1 MKGDGRVET
10 RDHGAASSLVLPCG
24 KDVCFSRVRGT
35 QGQINGLWLSLGTL
49 TQKTRI
55 LLGAGSGL
63 MVKIKLEVD
72 LQ

>member
-10 RDHGAASSLVLPCG
+10 RDHGAASSLVLLCG

-35 QGQINGLWLSLGTL
+35 QWQINGLWLSCWTL
-49 TQKTRI
+49 TQKTHI
-55 LLGAGSGL
+55 LLGVGSGV

-72 LQ
+72 LP